1 MESSS
6 KRVASEKSVQKKE
19 TPNIQSAGEEGTPKK
34 DGGGGT
40 AGRRKQ
46 GSVVWEE
53 PEEET
58 VSGKRNHPTR
68 RWDQGG
74 ELITW
79 DGKRG
84 VGQKT
89 SGNVQLN
96 EKVCE

>member
-6 KRVASEKSVQKKE
+6 KRVASEKSVQNQE
-19 TPNIQSAGEEGTPKK
+19 TPNTHSAGEEGMPKK
-34 DGGGGT
+34 DGGGG
-40 AGRRKQ
+40 ANERRKQ
-46 GSVVWEE
+46 GRVVWEE

-58 VSGKRNHPTR
+58 VSSKRNHPTR
-68 RWDQGG
+68 RRGQGG
-74 ELITW
+74 ELVTW

-84 VGQKT
+84 VEQKT